1 MTSNIQITKHACKN
15 FIYNVKRMSNTIDL
29 YITTKEL
36 QYTTYIYIY
45 ILFEIIKKNKSI
57 NKNNK

>member
-1 MTSNIQITKHACKN
+1 MISNIQITKYACKN

-36 QYTTYIYIY
+36 QYIYMYIY
-45 ILFEIIKKNKSI
+45 ILFEIIRKRQKYRQK
-57 NKNNK
+57 

>member
-36 QYTTYIYIY
+36 QYTTHIYIYIY
-45 ILFEIIKKNKSI
+45 CLRL
-57 NKNNK
+57 

>member
-1 MTSNIQITKHACKN
+1 MISNIQITKYACKN

-36 QYTTYIYIY
+36 QYIY
-45 ILFEIIKKNKSI
+45 ILFEIIRKRQKYRQK
-57 NKNNK
+57 